1 MAAFSTMTGNPWRGE
16 RGVLDAGEVC
26 DAGMQGAPDMSREEV
41 VGFFQAYRDA
51 FNSLNGDA
59 VAELWHVPSGIT
71 DRRSTV
77 WWTED
82 APMRANHHALCDIY
96 RGLNYGRADPRI
108 TAFHPLG
115 EDHAFADVRWT
126 LRRQDGSILQQFGT
140 GYHLIR
146 GPQGPQVLLCTA
158 YEEDYKEMTPH
169 AAV

>member
-1 MAAFSTMTGNPWRGE
+1 
-16 RGVLDAGEVC
+16 
-26 DAGMQGAPDMSREEV
+26 MSREEV

-77 WWTED
+77 WWTDD

-115 EDHAFADVRWT
+115 EDHAFADVHWT

>member
-1 MAAFSTMTGNPWRGE
+1 MATFTTLTGNPWRGE
-16 RGVLDAGEVC
+16 RGVLDAGEVS

>member
-1 MAAFSTMTGNPWRGE
+1 MAAFATLTGNPWRGE
-16 RGVLDAGEVC
+16 RGFLDAGEVS

-77 WWTED
+77 WWTDD